1 MKSSKCCLGNIFQ
14 SWVPPSWRNVFWSCE
29 MCGKLGSWSSFSN
42 TVNHSTHFR
51 KFWFLQLSHFLTPK
65 FLRGN
70 NFHFWHLWLFPAKTG
85 THLRFMCV
93 CVSYCPFDE
102 SQTAWGYKGDTRI
115 RQSHTERLP
124 ANFKML
130 QKHISKWTWAAAGAE
145 FGCILT
151 PWKWTPNLVVTDY
164 SKWC

>member
-29 MCGKLGSWSSFSN
+29 MCGKLGSWSSFSSI
-42 TVNHSTHFR
+42 VNHSTHFR

-70 NFHFWHLWLFPAKTG
+70 NFHFWHLWLFPAKTR

-93 CVSYCPFDE
+93 CHIVPLMNHRQPGGIRETQASGK
-102 SQTAWGYKGDTRI
+102 ATRI
-115 RQSHTERLP
+115 SSQLILKCCRNIYQNELEQQLVQSLGV
-124 ANFKML
+124 
-130 QKHISKWTWAAAGAE
+130 S
-145 FGCILT
+145 
-151 PWKWTPNLVVTDY
+151 
-164 SKWC
+164 